1 MPIKIIRQNI
11 TKIKCDAIVDP
22 TDAYYSHGGGTDA
35 AIHEAETATRFA
47 RSAAR

>member
-22 TDAYYSHGGGTDA
+22 TDAYYSHGGGGLSCEDG
-35 AIHEAETATRFA
+35 
-47 RSAAR
+47 SV